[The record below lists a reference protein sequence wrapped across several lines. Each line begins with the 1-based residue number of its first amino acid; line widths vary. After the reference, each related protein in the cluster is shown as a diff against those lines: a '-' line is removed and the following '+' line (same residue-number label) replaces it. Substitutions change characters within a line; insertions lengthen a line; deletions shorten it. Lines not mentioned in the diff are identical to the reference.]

1 MPSINIWEGALSLV
15 LLHSET
21 GCRQSA
27 LNAARLLER
36 ISQQEGLDNA
46 TRNLCERA
54 SDRLEAKADGEASHA
69 GTA

>member
-1 MPSINIWEGALSLV
+1 MPSSNVWEGALSLL

-21 GCRQSA
+21 GCRHSA
-27 LNAARLLER
+27 LQAARLLSL
-36 ISQQEGLDNA
+36 ISRQEGLDSL

-54 SDRLEAKADGEASHA
+54 GHRLEDMATEEASHA